1 MTQEFLEQQRDW
13 LICHDCGEIQK
24 VVAISPE
31 HEMLCFN
38 CGASLH
44 SGKGRWLAAATALS
58 LAALVLFIACNFLPF
73 LTLEIGMQSHTTTI
87 MDGVG
92 ALMARNQWLLAGL
105 VVTTTFLFPLF
116 EICAYMYVLLPYQ
129 FNRRMPGHTPV
140 LRWLIQAQSW
150 SMLEVFMLSVV
161 ITTVKLTD
169 MAVLKLGPGAYLF
182 FMLVAILQLIFLKI
196 DRRKLWQWINT
207 NNYFSREENEYAYDC
222 RICQALVGESIVVD
236 EGSCPRC
243 DSAIHKRIP
252 ASLQKTTALVVAATL
267 LYIPANVLP
276 IMEYTSLGITEKD
289 TIFSGVIELLKE
301 GLWGIATIV
310 FVASI
315 LVPIAKLVILYYLI
329 WAVKA
334 KVKVGVKHR
343 TVLYR
348 LIEVVG
354 RWSMVDVY
362 VVTILVALVQF
373 GFIYTV
379 EPEGAIIAFGAVVV
393 LTMLAAESFDPR
405 LLWDAS
411 SDEDDER
418 VKHCDEHTK
427 PILAWGAYCEIDQKP
442 DTEQD
447 DVAPNTG
454 VSTSQ
459 ESKTEP

>member
-13 LICHDCGEIQK
+13 LICHECGEIQK

-38 CGASLH
+38 CGVCLH

-58 LAALVLFIACNFLPF
+58 LAALILFVACNFLPF
-73 LTLEIGMQSHTTTI
+73 LTLEIGLQSHTTTI

-92 ALMARNQWLLAGL
+92 ALLTRNQWLLAAL

-116 EICAYMYVLLPYQ
+116 EIFAYLYLLLPYQ
-129 FNRRMPGHTPV
+129 YNRRMPGHVPV

-182 FMLVAILQLIFLKI
+182 FMLVAILQLVFLKI
-196 DRRKLWQWINT
+196 DRRKLWMWINT
-207 NNYFSREENEYAYDC
+207 NNYYSRYENEYAYDC
-222 RICQALVGESIVVD
+222 RICQALVGESLVA
-236 EGSCPRC
+236 ESKACPRC

-252 ASLQKTTALVVAATL
+252 YSLQKTTALVLAATI

-276 IMEYTSLGITEKD
+276 IMQYTSLGITETD
-289 TIFSGVIELLKE
+289 TIFSGVIELLAE
-301 GLWGIATIV
+301 GLWGVATIV

-315 LVPIAKLVILYYLI
+315 LVPIAKLVILYYLL

-334 KVKVGVKHR
+334 KVKAGARHR
-343 TVLYR
+343 AVLYR
-348 LIEVVG
+348 LIEIIG
-354 RWSMVDVY
+354 RWSMVDVF

-393 LTMLAAESFDPR
+393 LTMVAAETFDPR
-405 LLWDAS
+405 LLWDSAS
-411 SDEDDER
+411 EEENALGHSKGSGR
-418 VKHCDEHTK
+418 
-427 PILAWGAYCEIDQKP
+427 
-442 DTEQD
+442 
-447 DVAPNTG
+447 
-454 VSTSQ
+454 SQ
-459 ESKTEP
+459 EAAAEGVDPVPARRPDKM